1 MLGTPFPTP
10 PAKHRTLVDPHSR
23 PRLPE
28 QLTTARTG
36 RHPTRSADP
45 NQTPAD
51 TTPST
56 AYLSDA
62 VKSQHR
68 GAPVLGHVPCRRLS
82 DTRTTVAQPTES
94 PPKLDPR
101 QDGRLRHAD
110 SRRALPTMVNPP
122 RRSTGQKP
130 VLVTAPD
137 ERRRSPN
144 ITRTHPKGS
153 KAGDPN
159 ACFGTHRT
167 SAGDVRRIVDESTH
181 NRARQPTRLATTRFN
196 AERFVISAAPGNPSI
211 CRDHP
216 ERGFP
221 ITESI
226 VQCLEWNSN
235 PTTASSMRVLPSYRL
250 QTFHRAAQCVNGM

>member
-130 VLVTAPD
+130 VLVTA
-137 ERRRSPN
+137 RRPHRCGFSRRTDYKRSTVQRSALTACDPTPLGRHTTSPPEWLTNWSPN
-144 ITRTHPKGS
+144 QDHSGDGNTQHPNTCS
-153 KAGDPN
+153 
-159 ACFGTHRT
+159 
-167 SAGDVRRIVDESTH
+167 
-181 NRARQPTRLATTRFN
+181 
-196 AERFVISAAPGNPSI
+196 
-211 CRDHP
+211 
-216 ERGFP
+216 
-221 ITESI
+221 
-226 VQCLEWNSN
+226 
-235 PTTASSMRVLPSYRL
+235 
-250 QTFHRAAQCVNGM
+250 CV